1 MADLTELLTPDTIA
15 VHVHADDWEA
25 AIRHAGQLLVDSGTC
40 TPDYTGEMIDTVR
53 DNGPYIVIAPG
64 LAFAHARPS
73 PAVHRTGM
81 SLTVLAEPVAFGH
94 PDNDPVSLVVALAA
108 TDPDTH
114 LSAMRQLAR
123 SFRPERKRV
132 EITRADSPREVHRIL
147 SGDPTGTRREQA
159 RPTSATTTVAE
170 GTGTSETVPS
180 KGLILTVC
188 GNGLGTSL
196 FLKNTLEDVLDGWG
210 WSRHMRVEA
219 TDTISAKGRAGDA
232 DCILTSGEIARALG
246 DLGVPVRVISDF
258 TSTDEID
265 AALRGIY
272 AV

>member
-1 MADLTELLTPDTIA
+1 MTELIDLLTPDTIS
-15 VHVHADDWEA
+15 VGVSADDWESA
-25 AIRHAGQLLVDSGTC
+25 VRQAGQILVDSGSC
-40 TPDYTGEMIDTVR
+40 TAEHTGNMVSAVR

-73 PAVHRTGM
+73 SAVLSTGM
-81 SLTVLAEPVAFGH
+81 SLIVLKEPVTFGH

-108 TDPDTH
+108 TDPETH
-114 LSAMRQLAR
+114 LSAMKDLTR
-123 SFRPERKRV
+123 SLRSAGTRDQV
-132 EITRADSPREVHRIL
+132 TRADSAEDVHRIL
-147 SGDPTGTRREQA
+147 SGTRPGAGADTPDQTPA
-159 RPTSATTTVAE
+159 PSAVDSGKA
-170 GTGTSETVPS
+170 GGETVPS

-210 WSRHMRVEA
+210 WSRYMAVEA

-232 DCILTSGEIARALG
+232 DCILTSREIARALG